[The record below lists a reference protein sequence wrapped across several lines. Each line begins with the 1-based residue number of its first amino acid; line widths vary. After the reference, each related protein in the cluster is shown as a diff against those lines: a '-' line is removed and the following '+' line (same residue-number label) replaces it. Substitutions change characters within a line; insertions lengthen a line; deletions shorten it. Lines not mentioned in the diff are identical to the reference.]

1 MEVPKLKY
9 KPFRVAMTTGHFA
22 LISDYSCTILA
33 SGMNFDCYGNITDIT
48 SILFSSYF
56 VLEEPL
62 CLLFVRK
69 LRTVSAASERS
80 C

>member
-1 MEVPKLKY
+1 VEIPKLKY
-9 KPFRVAMTTGHFA
+9 KPFRVTMTTGHFS
-22 LISDYSCTILA
+22 LIRVYNCIILA
-33 SGMNFDCYGNITDIT
+33 SGMNFDCYGNVTGVR
-48 SILFSSYF
+48 SILFILYF

-62 CLLFVRK
+62 CLSVRK